1 MHIVMLVDS
10 MDVGGAET
18 HIYELSR
25 LLVLRGHRVTV
36 LSSGGTTAHRLAAVG
51 VGHRTLPDA
60 LSPAVVASLARLIRE
75 EKPHV
80 IHAHTRRR
88 AFLCRLLLSQMD
100 FPMVFTAHALF
111 DARFPK
117 NLASFFPPHVI
128 AVSRDVKEHL
138 VRRFGVPSAS
148 ITVIANGV
156 DTSPVPATSHRPFTI
171 LSVSRQDQDSHRT
184 AALLCAI
191 APALQAALPFPIR
204 ILIAGGGE
212 ALPKLREAAQRANA
226 RCGKE
231 VVRLLGAVT
240 DPRPLYGACHL
251 FVGVSRAAME
261 AMSAAKPVI
270 LCGDQG
276 YLGILDRTTLPRAA
290 KTNLCARGEKAAGAE
305 DLLRDLVAVAKMPK
319 EKRDALGT
327 FSRATALCRYSAEQ
341 MARETEQV
349 YEHARARFRASRTS
363 DAVVCG
369 YYGYGNCGDELILR
383 RLLEGQSTARLRL
396 AVMTADGSAPKG
408 AVGVPRYHP
417 SSVLRAL
424 RTSGALI
431 MGGGSLLQDATS
443 RRSLLYYLSL
453 ILAARGMGLP
463 VMLYANGIGPLSD
476 SSQALCRK
484 ILRGADLITLRDTD
498 SLRAVLAMGL
508 PRTRVVLGADPVLC
522 DADKHKSDAP
532 PLRRIALFPH
542 GHRTHEEQMRLADS
556 VAALAVSLQLDVAV
570 AAMNPREDSAA
581 VRKICDRI
589 AKRLSAHPHL
599 HAVVASA
606 DPDAI
611 LRLVER
617 SSLVIGERLHAL
629 ILAFRAGVPSVGVGS
644 DPKIGS
650 FLREIHQSRCFLRT
664 NSPQDLII
672 AAKVALSHPQDK
684 QIAKDFAVRARRD
697 ATLARNLILRGE

>member
-10 MDVGGAET
+10 MDIGGAET
-18 HIYELSR
+18 HVYELSR

-36 LSSGGTTAHRLAAVG
+36 LSSGGATARRLAAVG
-51 VGHRTLPDA
+51 VEHRTLPDG
-60 LSPAVVASLARLIRE
+60 LSPAAVASLARLIRE

-100 FPMVFTAHALF
+100 FPVVFTAHALF
-111 DARFPK
+111 DPRFPK
-117 NLASFFPPHVI
+117 NRASFFPPDVI
-128 AVSRDVKEHL
+128 AVSRDVKAHL
-138 VRRFGVPSAS
+138 VRRFGVSPAS
-148 ITVIANGV
+148 VTVIANGV
-156 DTSPVPATSHRPFTI
+156 DTSPVPVIAHRRFTI
-171 LSVSRQDQDSHRT
+171 LSVSRQDHDSHR
-184 AALLCAI
+184 AASLLCAV
-191 APALQAALPFPIR
+191 APMLQTALPFPIR
-204 ILIAGGGE
+204 ILIAGGGD
-212 ALPKLREAAQRANA
+212 ALPKLREEARRANV
-226 RCGKE
+226 RCGNE
-231 VVRLLGAVT
+231 VVRLLGAVA
-240 DPRPLYGACHL
+240 DPRPLYGACDL

-270 LCGDQG
+270 LCGDEG
-276 YLGILDRTTLPRAA
+276 YLGLLTPTILPRAE
-290 KTNLCARGEKAAGAE
+290 KTNLCARGEKPASVE
-305 DLLRDLVAVAKMPK
+305 DLRHDLMAVATMPRST
-319 EKRDALGT
+319 RDALGA
-327 FSRATALCRYSAEQ
+327 FARATILRHYSAEQ

-349 YEHARARFRASRTS
+349 YKRARARFRASRTS
-363 DAVVCG
+363 DAVICG

-383 RLLEGQSTARLRL
+383 RLLEEQSAARLRL
-396 AVMTADGSAPKG
+396 TVMTADGSAPKG
-408 AVGVPRYHP
+408 AVGVPRYHL
-417 SSVLRAL
+417 SSVLHAL

-453 ILAARGMGLP
+453 ILAARAMGLP
-463 VMLYANGIGPLSD
+463 VMLYANGIGPLSP

-484 ILRGADLITLRDTD
+484 ILRGTDLITLRDKD
-498 SLRAVLAMGL
+498 SLRAVRAMGL
-508 PRTRVVLGADPVLC
+508 SRTRVVLGADPVLC

-542 GHRTHEEQMRLADS
+542 GHRSHEEQMRLADS

-589 AKRLSAHPHL
+589 AKRLADHPHL
-599 HAVVASA
+599 HAVEASA

-629 ILAFRAGVPSVGVGS
+629 ILSFRAGVPCVGVGS

-684 QIAKDFAVRARRD
+684 QIAKDFAVRAHRD
-697 ATLARNLILRGE
+697 ATLARNLILREE